1 MQKQGK
7 TVMMVGDGIND
18 APALVSAD
26 VGTAIGSGSDIALES
41 GDIVLMKSDLRDV
54 YKAVKL
60 SRLTIRNIKQN
71 LFWAFFYNSLGIP
84 VAAGVLYLFGGAVKS
99 DVCRIC
105 HVIEFGLRGEQRAS
119 LKDSKAVGHKEWRY
133 DMEERTCDCAVK
145 HKHRQ
150 AAEEKDLLNRL
161 NRIEGQIRGIKSM
174 VEDERYCVDIL
185 TQVSAVQ
192 AALNSFNKVLL
203 SSHIKS
209 CVVEQIQDGNLEAVD
224 ELCMTIQKVMK

>member
-1 MQKQGK
+1 
-7 TVMMVGDGIND
+7 
-18 APALVSAD
+18 
-26 VGTAIGSGSDIALES
+26 
-41 GDIVLMKSDLRDV
+41 
-54 YKAVKL
+54 
-60 SRLTIRNIKQN
+60 
-71 LFWAFFYNSLGIP
+71 
-84 VAAGVLYLFGGAVKS
+84 
-99 DVCRIC
+99 
-105 HVIEFGLRGEQRAS
+105 
-119 LKDSKAVGHKEWRY
+119 
-133 DMEERTCDCAVK
+133 MEERTCDCAVK

-224 ELCMTIQKVMK
+224 ELCMTIQKVMKLSLIHI